1 MMHGGNILRYFREKK
16 RRFSPHKKAALSD
29 TNKQSPRERERERER
44 KERRR
49 GWLILLGV
57 FIVAF
62 FGEERSSRVLLTRIK
77 SSQMSDWFVPPGEG
91 EGENEKRKRRRGGK
105 RRAQKKDEKSNT
117 NTHEYSD
124 DSNDEERAH
133 EQTES
138 GDDDDSE
145 RRERER
151 QKVYQIWPGNDKFF
165 WDGRIIVGPNYK
177 AFLNTIVLVL
187 VPSVVFTS
195 AVAPDLSREYSWAWQ
210 AVSTVWPIYVIACLV
225 RTGTMDPGILPRLPR
240 PPPRDRNDPP
250 RERVRDV
257 PHEPTKKLVT
267 VKWNDTTNFF
277 QPPRAHHCSINNDC
291 VEKFDHHCPWVGTT
305 IGRRNYRHF
314 LLFVFGTTL
323 WCGFVV
329 GSCVLSI
336 LVEIDERNDE
346 VDPATGKSVNTQAVT
361 GALRASGAA
370 LFCGIIA
377 LFGFMFV
384 FALSAFHVVL
394 IWQNQTT
401 YENFRERSDAEN
413 PYTRGN
419 CCKNCFE
426 IFCEPIPPSWFDFRQ
441 YADEDDSADR
451 FAEHMRKRGLL
462 LQEQDPEIAK
472 KETEKRLAEFT
483 EDLEKVKEKIAYK
496 QNLELSEQALLEE
509 GKSREEEG
517 IGMKMKNALV
527 NVFGS
532 NSIGTKTFK
541 EKRGNVDEG
550 KEGDNEDGND
560 NYQDDEELGG
570 FESPVVFDENYVPD
584 ILRQQ
589 QSSDEDGGSEAS
601 VSSRGGSSDIDERK
615 RRFQQEKG
623 RKDEGGGAE
632 RESNDDDQQ
641 SEKDD
646 DDNAEKEEEEEDD
659 DCDDDRSSSLSDSER
674 KPIDERD
681 TEADNEERSDT
692 SSSEDDD
699 VSSSSSF
706 SSSSKRSTNTS
717 ISTGSSSSLSSGGSV
732 DRRR

>member
-1 MMHGGNILRYFREKK
+1 
-16 RRFSPHKKAALSD
+16 
-29 TNKQSPRERERERER
+29 
-44 KERRR
+44 
-49 GWLILLGV
+49 
-57 FIVAF
+57 
-62 FGEERSSRVLLTRIK
+62 
-77 SSQMSDWFVPPGEG
+77 MSDWFVPPGEG

-105 RRAQKKDEKSNT
+105 RRAPFSKKKDEKSNT

-615 RRFQQEKG
+615 RRFQQEKD

-641 SEKDD
+641 SEKND

-699 VSSSSSF
+699 VSSSSF
-706 SSSSKRSTNTS
+706 SSSSKRSNNTS

>member
-1 MMHGGNILRYFREKK
+1 
-16 RRFSPHKKAALSD
+16 
-29 TNKQSPRERERERER
+29 
-44 KERRR
+44 
-49 GWLILLGV
+49 
-57 FIVAF
+57 
-62 FGEERSSRVLLTRIK
+62 
-77 SSQMSDWFVPPGEG
+77 MSDWFVPPGEG

-105 RRAQKKDEKSNT
+105 RRAPFSKKKDEKSNT

-601 VSSRGGSSDIDERK
+601 VSSREGSSDIDERK

>member
-1 MMHGGNILRYFREKK
+1 MILI
-16 RRFSPHKKAALSD
+16 
-29 TNKQSPRERERERER
+29 NKPRERERE

-646 DDNAEKEEEEEDD
+646 DDNAEKEEEEDDD

>member
-1 MMHGGNILRYFREKK
+1 
-16 RRFSPHKKAALSD
+16 
-29 TNKQSPRERERERER
+29 
-44 KERRR
+44 
-49 GWLILLGV
+49 
-57 FIVAF
+57 
-62 FGEERSSRVLLTRIK
+62 
-77 SSQMSDWFVPPGEG
+77 MSDWFVPPGEG

-105 RRAQKKDEKSNT
+105 RRAKKKDGKSNT

-641 SEKDD
+641 IEKDD

>member
-1 MMHGGNILRYFREKK
+1 
-16 RRFSPHKKAALSD
+16 
-29 TNKQSPRERERERER
+29 
-44 KERRR
+44 
-49 GWLILLGV
+49 
-57 FIVAF
+57 
-62 FGEERSSRVLLTRIK
+62 
-77 SSQMSDWFVPPGEG
+77 MSDWFVPPGEG

-105 RRAQKKDEKSNT
+105 RRAKKKDGKSNT

-699 VSSSSSF
+699 VSSSSF

>member
-1 MMHGGNILRYFREKK
+1 
-16 RRFSPHKKAALSD
+16 
-29 TNKQSPRERERERER
+29 
-44 KERRR
+44 
-49 GWLILLGV
+49 
-57 FIVAF
+57 
-62 FGEERSSRVLLTRIK
+62 
-77 SSQMSDWFVPPGEG
+77 MSDWFVPPGEG

-105 RRAQKKDEKSNT
+105 RRAPFSKKKDEKSNT
-117 NTHEYSD
+117 NTNEYSD
-124 DSNDEERAH
+124 NSNDEERAK

-138 GDDDDSE
+138 GDDDDAE

-527 NVFGS
+527 NVFGN

-646 DDNAEKEEEEEDD
+646 DDNAEKEEEEDDD

-699 VSSSSSF
+699 MSSSSSF

>member
-1 MMHGGNILRYFREKK
+1 
-16 RRFSPHKKAALSD
+16 
-29 TNKQSPRERERERER
+29 
-44 KERRR
+44 
-49 GWLILLGV
+49 
-57 FIVAF
+57 
-62 FGEERSSRVLLTRIK
+62 
-77 SSQMSDWFVPPGEG
+77 MSDWFVPPGEG
-91 EGENEKRKRRRGGK
+91 EGENEKRNRRRGGK
-105 RRAQKKDEKSNT
+105 RRAPFSKKKDENSNNNT
-117 NTHEYSD
+117 NEYSD
-124 DSNDEERAH
+124 DENDEERAH

-517 IGMKMKNALV
+517 IGMKMKNALA
-527 NVFGS
+527 NVFGN

-560 NYQDDEELGG
+560 NYQDDEKLGG
-570 FESPVVFDENYVPD
+570 FESPVGFDENYVPD

-615 RRFQQEKG
+615 RRFQQEKE
-623 RKDEGGGAE
+623 RKDEGGGAG
-632 RESNDDDQQ
+632 RGSNDDDQQ
-641 SEKDD
+641 SEKDY
-646 DDNAEKEEEEEDD
+646 DDNAEKEEEDDD

-681 TEADNEERSDT
+681 TEADNEERSGT

-706 SSSSKRSTNTS
+706 SSSSKHSNNTS

>member
-1 MMHGGNILRYFREKK
+1 MVRSTRGRRRRKREEKEKK
-16 RRFSPHKKAALSD
+16 RREK
-29 TNKQSPRERERERER
+29 T
-44 KERRR
+44 
-49 GWLILLGV
+49 
-57 FIVAF
+57 
-62 FGEERSSRVLLTRIK
+62 RSK
-77 SSQMSDWFVPPGEG
+77 
-91 EGENEKRKRRRGGK
+91 
-105 RRAQKKDEKSNT
+105 KKDGKSNT

>member
-1 MMHGGNILRYFREKK
+1 
-16 RRFSPHKKAALSD
+16 
-29 TNKQSPRERERERER
+29 
-44 KERRR
+44 
-49 GWLILLGV
+49 
-57 FIVAF
+57 
-62 FGEERSSRVLLTRIK
+62 
-77 SSQMSDWFVPPGEG
+77 MSDWFVPPGEG

-105 RRAQKKDEKSNT
+105 RRAPFSKKKDEKSNT

-517 IGMKMKNALV
+517 IGIKMKNALV

-646 DDNAEKEEEEEDD
+646 DDNAEKEEEEEED

>member
-1 MMHGGNILRYFREKK
+1 MTHGNIQIGILGEKRGVFPLTK
-16 RRFSPHKKAALSD
+16 RRERVILINKA
-29 TNKQSPRERERERER
+29 RERERK

-62 FGEERSSRVLLTRIK
+62 FGEERSSRVLLTLIK

-105 RRAQKKDEKSNT
+105 RRAPFSKKKDEKSNT

-641 SEKDD
+641 SKKDD
-646 DDNAEKEEEEEDD
+646 DDNAEKEEEEDDD

>member
-1 MMHGGNILRYFREKK
+1 
-16 RRFSPHKKAALSD
+16 
-29 TNKQSPRERERERER
+29 
-44 KERRR
+44 
-49 GWLILLGV
+49 
-57 FIVAF
+57 
-62 FGEERSSRVLLTRIK
+62 
-77 SSQMSDWFVPPGEG
+77 MSDWFVPPGEG
-91 EGENEKRKRRRGGK
+91 ERENEKRKERRGGK

-646 DDNAEKEEEEEDD
+646 DDNAEKEEEEEED

>member
-1 MMHGGNILRYFREKK
+1 MILIN
-16 RRFSPHKKAALSD
+16 KA
-29 TNKQSPRERERERER
+29 RERERE

-49 GWLILLGV
+49 GWLISLGV

-105 RRAQKKDEKSNT
+105 RRAPFSKKKEKSNT

-646 DDNAEKEEEEEDD
+646 DDNAEKEEEEDDD

>member
-1 MMHGGNILRYFREKK
+1 MILIN
-16 RRFSPHKKAALSD
+16 KA
-29 TNKQSPRERERERER
+29 RERERK

-62 FGEERSSRVLLTRIK
+62 FGEERSSRVLLTLIK

-105 RRAQKKDEKSNT
+105 RRAPFSKKKDEKSNT

-517 IGMKMKNALV
+517 IGIKMKNALV

-641 SEKDD
+641 SEKND

>member
-1 MMHGGNILRYFREKK
+1 MILIN
-16 RRFSPHKKAALSD
+16 KA
-29 TNKQSPRERERERER
+29 RERERK

-57 FIVAF
+57 LIVAF
-62 FGEERSSRVLLTRIK
+62 FGEERSSRVLLTLIK

-517 IGMKMKNALV
+517 IGIKMKNALV

-641 SEKDD
+641 SEKDY
-646 DDNAEKEEEEEDD
+646 DDNAEKEEEEDDD

>member
-1 MMHGGNILRYFREKK
+1 
-16 RRFSPHKKAALSD
+16 
-29 TNKQSPRERERERER
+29 
-44 KERRR
+44 
-49 GWLILLGV
+49 
-57 FIVAF
+57 
-62 FGEERSSRVLLTRIK
+62 
-77 SSQMSDWFVPPGEG
+77 MSDWFVPPGEG

-641 SEKDD
+641 SKKDD
-646 DDNAEKEEEEEDD
+646 DDNAEKEEEEDDD

>member
-1 MMHGGNILRYFREKK
+1 
-16 RRFSPHKKAALSD
+16 
-29 TNKQSPRERERERER
+29 
-44 KERRR
+44 
-49 GWLILLGV
+49 
-57 FIVAF
+57 
-62 FGEERSSRVLLTRIK
+62 
-77 SSQMSDWFVPPGEG
+77 MSDWFVPPGEG

-105 RRAQKKDEKSNT
+105 RRAPFSKKKDEKSNT

-646 DDNAEKEEEEEDD
+646 DDNAEKEEEEDDD

>member
-1 MMHGGNILRYFREKK
+1 
-16 RRFSPHKKAALSD
+16 
-29 TNKQSPRERERERER
+29 
-44 KERRR
+44 
-49 GWLILLGV
+49 
-57 FIVAF
+57 
-62 FGEERSSRVLLTRIK
+62 
-77 SSQMSDWFVPPGEG
+77 MSDWFVPPGEG

-105 RRAQKKDEKSNT
+105 RRAPFSKKDEKSNT

-646 DDNAEKEEEEEDD
+646 DDNAEKEEEEDDD

>member
-1 MMHGGNILRYFREKK
+1 M
-16 RRFSPHKKAALSD
+16 
-29 TNKQSPRERERERER
+29 
-44 KERRR
+44 
-49 GWLILLGV
+49 
-57 FIVAF
+57 
-62 FGEERSSRVLLTRIK
+62 
-77 SSQMSDWFVPPGEG
+77 
-91 EGENEKRKRRRGGK
+91 
-105 RRAQKKDEKSNT
+105 
-117 NTHEYSD
+117 
-124 DSNDEERAH
+124 
-133 EQTES
+133 
-138 GDDDDSE
+138 
-145 RRERER
+145 
-151 QKVYQIWPGNDKFF
+151 YQIWPGNDKFF

-641 SEKDD
+641 SEKDY

>member
-1 MMHGGNILRYFREKK
+1 MILIN
-16 RRFSPHKKAALSD
+16 KA
-29 TNKQSPRERERERER
+29 RERERK

-62 FGEERSSRVLLTRIK
+62 FGEERSSRVLLTLIK

-105 RRAQKKDEKSNT
+105 RRAPFSKKKDEKSNT

-641 SEKDD
+641 SKKDD
-646 DDNAEKEEEEEDD
+646 DDNAEKEEEEDDD

>member
-1 MMHGGNILRYFREKK
+1 MILIN
-16 RRFSPHKKAALSD
+16 KA
-29 TNKQSPRERERERER
+29 RERERK

>member
-1 MMHGGNILRYFREKK
+1 
-16 RRFSPHKKAALSD
+16 
-29 TNKQSPRERERERER
+29 
-44 KERRR
+44 
-49 GWLILLGV
+49 
-57 FIVAF
+57 
-62 FGEERSSRVLLTRIK
+62 
-77 SSQMSDWFVPPGEG
+77 MSDWFVPPGEG

-681 TEADNEERSDT
+681 TEADNEDRSGT
-692 SSSEDDD
+692 SSSEDD

-706 SSSSKRSTNTS
+706 SSSSEHSNNTS
-717 ISTGSSSSLSSGGSV
+717 MSTGSSSLSSGGSV

>member
-1 MMHGGNILRYFREKK
+1 MILIN
-16 RRFSPHKKAALSD
+16 KA
-29 TNKQSPRERERERER
+29 RERERK

-62 FGEERSSRVLLTRIK
+62 FGEERSSRVLLTLIK

-632 RESNDDDQQ
+632 RESNDDDKQ
-641 SEKDD
+641 SEKND

>member
-1 MMHGGNILRYFREKK
+1 MILIN
-16 RRFSPHKKAALSD
+16 KA
-29 TNKQSPRERERERER
+29 RERERK

-62 FGEERSSRVLLTRIK
+62 FGEERSSRVLLTLIK

-105 RRAQKKDEKSNT
+105 RRAPFSKKKKKDEKSNT

-527 NVFGS
+527 NVFGN

-623 RKDEGGGAE
+623 RKDEGGGAG

-641 SEKDD
+641 SEKDY
-646 DDNAEKEEEEEDD
+646 DDNAEKEEEEDD

>member
-1 MMHGGNILRYFREKK
+1 
-16 RRFSPHKKAALSD
+16 
-29 TNKQSPRERERERER
+29 
-44 KERRR
+44 
-49 GWLILLGV
+49 
-57 FIVAF
+57 
-62 FGEERSSRVLLTRIK
+62 
-77 SSQMSDWFVPPGEG
+77 MSDWFVPPGEG

-646 DDNAEKEEEEEDD
+646 DDHAEKEEEEEDD

-732 DRRR
+732 DQRR

>member
-1 MMHGGNILRYFREKK
+1 MILIN
-16 RRFSPHKKAALSD
+16 KA
-29 TNKQSPRERERERER
+29 RERERK

-49 GWLILLGV
+49 GWLISLGV
-57 FIVAF
+57 FKVAF

-105 RRAQKKDEKSNT
+105 RRAPFSKKKDEKSNT
-117 NTHEYSD
+117 NTNEYSD
-124 DSNDEERAH
+124 NSNDEERAK

-138 GDDDDSE
+138 GDDDDAE

-527 NVFGS
+527 NVFGN

-560 NYQDDEELGG
+560 NYQDEELGG

>member
-1 MMHGGNILRYFREKK
+1 MILIN
-16 RRFSPHKKAALSD
+16 KA
-29 TNKQSPRERERERER
+29 RERERE

-49 GWLILLGV
+49 GWLISLGV

-91 EGENEKRKRRRGGK
+91 EGGKREEKEKKRREKTRPSK
-105 RRAQKKDEKSNT
+105 KKDGKSNT

>member
-1 MMHGGNILRYFREKK
+1 MILIN
-16 RRFSPHKKAALSD
+16 KA
-29 TNKQSPRERERERER
+29 RERERE

-49 GWLILLGV
+49 GWLISLGV

-105 RRAQKKDEKSNT
+105 RRAPFSKKKEKSNT

-646 DDNAEKEEEEEDD
+646 DDNAEKEEDEEDD

>member
-1 MMHGGNILRYFREKK
+1 MTHGNILRYFREKK
-16 RRFSPHKKAALSD
+16 RRFPLTKRSGVILINKA
-29 TNKQSPRERERERER
+29 RERERK

-641 SEKDD
+641 SKKDD
-646 DDNAEKEEEEEDD
+646 DDNAEKEEEEDDD

>member
-1 MMHGGNILRYFREKK
+1 MILIN
-16 RRFSPHKKAALSD
+16 KA
-29 TNKQSPRERERERER
+29 RERERK

-62 FGEERSSRVLLTRIK
+62 FGEERSSRVLLTLIK

-105 RRAQKKDEKSNT
+105 RRAPFSKKKDEKSNT

-641 SEKDD
+641 SEKDY
-646 DDNAEKEEEEEDD
+646 DDNAEKEEEEDD

-699 VSSSSSF
+699 VSSSSSSF

>member
-1 MMHGGNILRYFREKK
+1 
-16 RRFSPHKKAALSD
+16 
-29 TNKQSPRERERERER
+29 
-44 KERRR
+44 
-49 GWLILLGV
+49 
-57 FIVAF
+57 
-62 FGEERSSRVLLTRIK
+62 
-77 SSQMSDWFVPPGEG
+77 MSDWFVPPGEG
-91 EGENEKRKRRRGGK
+91 EGENEKRKRRRGRK
-105 RRAQKKDEKSNT
+105 RRAPFSKKKEKSNT

-646 DDNAEKEEEEEDD
+646 DDNAEKEEDEEDD

>member
-1 MMHGGNILRYFREKK
+1 
-16 RRFSPHKKAALSD
+16 
-29 TNKQSPRERERERER
+29 
-44 KERRR
+44 
-49 GWLILLGV
+49 
-57 FIVAF
+57 
-62 FGEERSSRVLLTRIK
+62 
-77 SSQMSDWFVPPGEG
+77 MSDWFVPPGEG

-105 RRAQKKDEKSNT
+105 RRAPFSKKKDEKSNT

-257 PHEPTKKLVT
+257 PHKPTKKLVT

-589 QSSDEDGGSEAS
+589 QSSGEDGGSEAS

-632 RESNDDDQQ
+632 RESNDDDKQ
-641 SEKDD
+641 SEKND

-706 SSSSKRSTNTS
+706 SSSSKRSNNTS

>member
-1 MMHGGNILRYFREKK
+1 MILIN
-16 RRFSPHKKAALSD
+16 KA
-29 TNKQSPRERERERER
+29 RERERE

-105 RRAQKKDEKSNT
+105 RRAPFSKKKEKSNT

-646 DDNAEKEEEEEDD
+646 DDNAEKEEEEDDD

>member
-1 MMHGGNILRYFREKK
+1 MILIN
-16 RRFSPHKKAALSD
+16 KA
-29 TNKQSPRERERERER
+29 RERERK

-62 FGEERSSRVLLTRIK
+62 FGEERSSRVLLTLIK

-632 RESNDDDQQ
+632 RESNDDDKQ
-641 SEKDD
+641 SEKND
-646 DDNAEKEEEEEDD
+646 DDNAEKGEEEEDD

>member
-1 MMHGGNILRYFREKK
+1 MTHGNIQIGILGEKRGVFPLTK
-16 RRFSPHKKAALSD
+16 RRERVILINKA
-29 TNKQSPRERERERER
+29 RERERK

-57 FIVAF
+57 LIVAF

-632 RESNDDDQQ
+632 RESNDDDQR
-641 SEKDD
+641 SEKND

>member
-1 MMHGGNILRYFREKK
+1 MILIN
-16 RRFSPHKKAALSD
+16 KA
-29 TNKQSPRERERERER
+29 RERERK

-62 FGEERSSRVLLTRIK
+62 FGEERSSRVLLTLIK

-105 RRAQKKDEKSNT
+105 RRAPFSKKKDEKSNT

-570 FESPVVFDENYVPD
+570 FESPVVFDANYVPD

-641 SEKDD
+641 SEKND

-706 SSSSKRSTNTS
+706 SSSSKRSNNTS

>member
-1 MMHGGNILRYFREKK
+1 
-16 RRFSPHKKAALSD
+16 
-29 TNKQSPRERERERER
+29 
-44 KERRR
+44 
-49 GWLILLGV
+49 
-57 FIVAF
+57 
-62 FGEERSSRVLLTRIK
+62 
-77 SSQMSDWFVPPGEG
+77 MSDWFVPPGEG

-105 RRAQKKDEKSNT
+105 RRASNKKDEKSNT

-646 DDNAEKEEEEEDD
+646 DDNAEKEEDEEDD

>member
-1 MMHGGNILRYFREKK
+1 MILIN
-16 RRFSPHKKAALSD
+16 KA
-29 TNKQSPRERERERER
+29 RERERE

-49 GWLILLGV
+49 GWLISLGV

-105 RRAQKKDEKSNT
+105 RRASKKKDGKSNT

>member
-1 MMHGGNILRYFREKK
+1 
-16 RRFSPHKKAALSD
+16 
-29 TNKQSPRERERERER
+29 
-44 KERRR
+44 
-49 GWLILLGV
+49 
-57 FIVAF
+57 
-62 FGEERSSRVLLTRIK
+62 
-77 SSQMSDWFVPPGEG
+77 MSDWFVPPGEG

-641 SEKDD
+641 SKKDD
-646 DDNAEKEEEEEDD
+646 DDNAEKEEEEDDD

-699 VSSSSSF
+699 VSSSSF

>member
-1 MMHGGNILRYFREKK
+1 
-16 RRFSPHKKAALSD
+16 
-29 TNKQSPRERERERER
+29 
-44 KERRR
+44 
-49 GWLILLGV
+49 
-57 FIVAF
+57 
-62 FGEERSSRVLLTRIK
+62 
-77 SSQMSDWFVPPGEG
+77 MSDWFLPPGEG
-91 EGENEKRKRRRGGK
+91 EGENEKRNRRRGGK
-105 RRAQKKDEKSNT
+105 RRAPFSKKKDENSNNNT
-117 NTHEYSD
+117 NEYSD
-124 DSNDEERAH
+124 DENDEERAH

-527 NVFGS
+527 NVFGN

-550 KEGDNEDGND
+550 KEGDNKDGND

-623 RKDEGGGAE
+623 RKDEGGGAG

-641 SEKDD
+641 SEKDY

-674 KPIDERD
+674 KPSDERD

-706 SSSSKRSTNTS
+706 SSSSKHSNNTS

>member
-1 MMHGGNILRYFREKK
+1 
-16 RRFSPHKKAALSD
+16 
-29 TNKQSPRERERERER
+29 
-44 KERRR
+44 
-49 GWLILLGV
+49 
-57 FIVAF
+57 
-62 FGEERSSRVLLTRIK
+62 
-77 SSQMSDWFVPPGEG
+77 MSDWFVPPGEG

-105 RRAQKKDEKSNT
+105 RRAPFKKKDEKSNT

-646 DDNAEKEEEEEDD
+646 DDNAEKEEEEDDD